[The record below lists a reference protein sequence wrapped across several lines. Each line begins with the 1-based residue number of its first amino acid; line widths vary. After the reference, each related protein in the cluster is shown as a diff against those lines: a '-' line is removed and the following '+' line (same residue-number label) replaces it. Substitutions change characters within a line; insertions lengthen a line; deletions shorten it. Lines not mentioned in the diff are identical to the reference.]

1 MMQNSK
7 NASFSTWL
15 LQLQCAG
22 HTGIIGEMGTT
33 ADQEQIVTH
42 NFLCCQQTSTA
53 QPQAKMRI
61 MNKPL
66 L

>member
-15 LQLQCAG
+15 LQLQCVG

-61 MNKPL
+61 TDKPL